1 MKNSSR
7 YKIKTLHVKNF
18 KSIGDAEFDFEDNN
32 LVIFDGPNGYGKTTI
47 YEAIEIILSK
57 NPRRHQNIALDARTG
72 FANSPIHKNE
82 SMAIELTLLLQ
93 NGEDSIKIQ
102 RVFDPIQMARIVKE
116 NNIKQIFGTSKL
128 YIDDK
133 ESSEEVLEDCL
144 VFKSIDTLFN
154 VLNYVEQDENT
165 FFLKKNPKDRYLML
179 SSLLGA
185 EKELEKLEK
194 IKDVS
199 KQISKEKKQKEDER
213 KSIETANREVLA
225 IDESEISYKRLI
237 NTIELAWDKEIVKN
251 SDIDIHNNYL
261 LEIGKIKQLISQKH
275 ILKDIYFLI
284 NIRNFSNDEFIDRL
298 IKSYWKISNSDY
310 LRTED
315 TDRRKYE
322 QILKTNEQILNSIE
336 EFNYNFLLTD
346 NIWKLFEE
354 QEWQIDIKQ
363 FKAKLTLLI
372 IQRLALGE
380 HSKILDNLKTKQQEL
395 LIIQKEH
402 KDLISLNESECPT
415 CGFNW
420 NSSEELDTNIKKTID
435 KIFEDYN
442 KSNAEFEQLKEDLSI
457 NYLKSIKETLIGYN
471 ETIKNNKDKLIT
483 KEDFTLLLEKE
494 LPNKPQIDKFLG
506 LFEGEVLP
514 NILNLINLRSIINI
528 NEAKDAINKIIK
540 TNTPILGLD
549 DIELKS
555 YWQTYEYYFQSKF
568 EILNAISVK
577 EIDDKIKYL
586 TNQYYLTISTKVET
600 LSKEIEKLADIEGR
614 INTISKIFNEEIEKY
629 TKNIVDTVAIPFYI
643 FTGKILQ
650 QHSLGSGLILD
661 LNIKNKE
668 PQLKINPKGRDQEAS
683 YTLSSG
689 QLSATVIS
697 LMLVLNRVYNNSKL
711 GTILIDD
718 PLQTLDEINTHS
730 LIEVLKY
737 NFSDQQVV
745 LSTHEERYSKLIRY
759 KYSKF
764 GLESKSFRMKD
775 IV

>member
-1 MKNSSR
+1 MNNTNR
-7 YKIKTLHVKNF
+7 YRIKTLHVKNF
-18 KSIGDAEFDFEDNN
+18 KSIVDAKFDFEDNN

-72 FANSPIHKNE
+72 FANSPIHKDENI
-82 SMAIELTLLLQ
+82 AIELTLILQ
-93 NGEDSIKIQ
+93 NSEGSIKIQ
-102 RVFDPIQMARIVKE
+102 RIFDPVQTRIAVKE
-116 NNIKQIFGTSKL
+116 NNIKHIFGTSKL

-133 ESSEEVLEDCL
+133 ESSEEALENSLD
-144 VFKSIDTLFN
+144 FQSIETLFN

-165 FFLKKNPKDRYLML
+165 FFLKKNPKDRYVML

-194 IKDVS
+194 IKEVS
-199 KQISKEKKQKEDER
+199 KQISKIKRDKENEKR
-213 KSIETANREVLA
+213 SIETANREVLA
-225 IDESEISYKRLI
+225 IDEANIFHKRLI
-237 NTIELAWDKEIVKN
+237 STQELTWDKEIVRN
-251 SDIDIHNNYL
+251 SDIDIHNGYL
-261 LEIGKIKQLISQKH
+261 LEIDKIKQLVSQKH

-284 NIRNFSNDEFIDRL
+284 NIKNFSNDEFINNL
-298 IKSYWKISNSDY
+298 VKSYWRIANFEQLKE
-310 LRTED
+310 ED
-315 TDRRKYE
+315 VIRRKYE
-322 QILKTNEQILNSIE
+322 QTLKTNEEIINSIAT
-336 EFNYNFLLTD
+336 FNYDFLLKD

-363 FKAKLTLLI
+363 FKTKLTLLI
-372 IQRLALGE
+372 SQRSALGE
-380 HSKILDNLKTKQQEL
+380 HFKILDNLKTRQREL
-395 LIIQKEH
+395 LVIQKEH
-402 KDLISLNESECPT
+402 KNLISLNEGECPT

-420 NSSEELDTNIKKTID
+420 NSSEELESNIKKTID

-442 KSNAEFEQLKEDLSI
+442 KSNADFEQLKEDLNV
-457 NYLKSIKETLIGYN
+457 NYLQPIKEFLIGHN
-471 ETIKNNKDKLIT
+471 EIVKVNKDRLIT
-483 KEDFTLLLEKE
+483 KDDFTTLLEKE
-494 LPNKPQIDKFLG
+494 LPNKPRIDMFLG
-506 LFEGEVLP
+506 LFKEEVRSD
-514 NILNLINLRSIINI
+514 ILSLINIQSIGNTIETKDNI
-528 NEAKDAINKIIK
+528 NGIIK
-540 TNTPILGLD
+540 NNIPKLELD
-549 DIELKS
+549 DVELNS

-568 EILNAISVK
+568 EILDIIPMK

-586 TNQYYLTISTKVET
+586 TAQYYLTISTKVET
-600 LSKEIEKLADIEGR
+600 LSIEIARLTDAERK
-614 INTISKIFNEEIEKY
+614 INAIGEIFNEEIEKY

-661 LNIKNKE
+661 LNIKNKD

-759 KYSKF
+759 KYAKF